1 MLGDLDRALWQL
13 NYIVDQ
19 ARAMMLWYSLPLT
32 IVLAGFF
39 LLRGEW
45 IWALAIGIV
54 MGVASYLGTRWEV
67 NRCYLPQI
75 QSLEALRAKLAA
87 P

>member
-1 MLGDLDRALWQL
+1 MLGDLDRAIWQL

-19 ARAMMLWYSLPLT
+19 ARAMIFWYSLPLT
-32 IVLAGFF
+32 IILSGFF
-39 LLRGEW
+39 LLRGGW
-45 IWALAIGIV
+45 LSALAIGV
-54 MGVASYLGTRWEV
+54 FMGVSSYLGTKWEV

>member
-19 ARAMMLWYSLPLT
+19 ARAMMVWYSLPLT
-32 IVLAGFF
+32 FVLVGFF

-45 IWALAIGIV
+45 LPALAIGVV
-54 MGVASYLGTRWEV
+54 MGVSSYLGTKWEV